1 MAKLLENKE
10 SYVRLQDTS
19 GSPIIASSGA
29 LQIIN
34 PNIDA
39 MVVSGGNL
47 CTNVQ
52 VLPAIGV
59 QANAWNDESAS
70 PGGTSNAADCQYCY
84 NISVFGNSNAA
95 TTISAQVSQDGGFTW
110 YDTSYS
116 SVLSG
121 AGDFHFSFTSGARYI
136 RLKSSSAATLT
147 VTIAA
152 K

>member
-39 MVVSGGNL
+39 IVVSGGNL

-52 VLPAIGV
+52 VLPVTGA

-70 PGGTSNAADCQYCY
+70 PGGTSNAADCQYCS

-95 TTISAQVSQDGGFTW
+95 TTITAQVSQDGGTW
-110 YDTSYS
+110 YDTSNN
-116 SVLSG
+116 SVLLGS
-121 AGDFHFSFTSGARYI
+121 GDFHFSFTSGARYI

-147 VTIAA
+147 VTIAG